1 MPNYASSKDAIEFPC
16 RAAANHEKRCS
27 ISAAA
32 GHGQNGLKT
41 FITIRFPA
49 TARQFSRTKMRFSA
63 VDSGIEQS
71 SFSDIES
78 ASWPASHEGDCL
90 AARDALASIAV

>member
-63 VDSGIEQS
+63 VDSGIGQS
-71 SFSDIES
+71 SFSDTES
-78 ASWPASHEGDCL
+78 RLGQPHTKVTAWPPAT
-90 AARDALASIAV
+90 R